1 MQRRRKS
8 VAPPPTDEVRSHLVK
23 TRAGWVGMASRG
35 TALCRIVLPVATR
48 AGAVAALRRS
58 GFGGEVGDPP
68 QALRGVEK
76 ALVGYFAGEPVDP
89 ARLSAELDP
98 GKITPFAKRVY
109 DALRS
114 VPRGS
119 TATYAELAA
128 AAGRPKASR
137 AVGMFMARNPLPLL
151 VPCHR
156 VVASDGGLG
165 GFSSSGGLPDKRR
178 LLALEGISVGAK
190 AKAR

>member
-1 MQRRRKS
+1 MQRKTKS
-8 VAPPPTDEVRSHLVK
+8 VTPPPGDEVRSHLVK
-23 TRAGWVGMASRG
+23 TRAGWVAMASRG
-35 TALCRIVLPVATR
+35 KALCRIVLPVNTR
-48 AGAVAALRRS
+48 EGALAALKRS
-58 GFGGEVGDPP
+58 GFSAEVVEPP
-68 QALRGVEK
+68 QALRGVVK
-76 ALVGYFAGEPVDP
+76 AVVGYFAGEPVDP
-89 ARLSAELDP
+89 ARISAELDP

-114 VPRGS
+114 IPRGS

-178 LLALEGISVGAK
+178 LLALEGIALGAK